1 MRVRP
6 GKINIKETP
15 SPSRLPFRLCHF
27 RRRISSPKSDQD
39 GFGPSALSPKSGA
52 SKVVS
57 FVAIFFFFILEKLSM
72 YGMYRDPVM
81 QIQEITGR
89 QQRLINIDKFYEI
102 GGVPGSSAGV
112 LFKCTAATAK
122 IREASKNKPAFTTIC
137 RFKL

>member
-1 MRVRP
+1 
-6 GKINIKETP
+6 
-15 SPSRLPFRLCHF
+15 
-27 RRRISSPKSDQD
+27 
-39 GFGPSALSPKSGA
+39 
-52 SKVVS
+52 
-57 FVAIFFFFILEKLSM
+57 M

-122 IREASKNKPAFTTIC
+122 IREASKNKPNKQSHKRT
-137 RFKL
+137 FKNYL